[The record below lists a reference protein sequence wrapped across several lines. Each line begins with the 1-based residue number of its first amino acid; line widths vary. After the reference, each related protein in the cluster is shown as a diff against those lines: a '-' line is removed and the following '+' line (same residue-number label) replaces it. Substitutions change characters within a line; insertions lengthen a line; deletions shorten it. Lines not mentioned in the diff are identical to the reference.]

1 MVGLRHVLALLPL
14 ILVSIN
20 AYDVKNPEIS
30 LLTPGG
36 IRFAYPDEPGIT
48 LVAFHYSI
56 NTPLSGVNVGQYNY
70 DVTTKTGAYF
80 VHENTEVDVK
90 KGDVVNYW
98 VYVNYYGPG
107 YQLLEQSWTASEAPA
122 TVSPASNPPASNRPA
137 TESPAT
143 EPPVTNPRA
152 SNRPAT
158 NPPATEP
165 PATNPPGVTNPPK
178 PVTGIPSQ
186 CSKYPCYK
194 SCDMSTPPCNG
205 LIFQEEFDSL
215 NLDIWEHELTAGG
228 GGNWEFQYYTKNVS
242 NSYVR
247 DGKLFIKP
255 TLTTD
260 KLGEG
265 SLSSGTLDLWGSSP
279 ANLCTGNAWFGCMR
293 QGSDNNL
300 LNPIQSARLRTVE
313 SFSFKYGRLEVEAK
327 LPTGDWLWPAIWLL
341 PKHNAY
347 GEWPASGEIDLLE
360 SRGNTNLK
368 DADGVSAGVDQVG
381 STMHWGPFWPL
392 NGYPKTHATKN
403 LPEGQT
409 FGSGFHKYA
418 LDWTQDSMKFY
429 VDDELLLNVDPG
441 TGFWDLGEFETDAPG
456 IDNPWAYNPN
466 KLTPFDQE
474 FYLILN
480 VAVGGVNYFGDGL
493 TNTPPKPWTND
504 SPTAS
509 KDFWSGYNDWY
520 PTWNGEEAAM
530 QVNYVRVY
538 AEPGQTTYHLRDR

>member
-1 MVGLRHVLALLPL
+1 MVDLRHVLALLPV

-20 AYDVKNPEIS
+20 AYDVTNPEIS
-30 LLTPGG
+30 LLTPRG
-36 IRFAYPDEPGIT
+36 IRFAYPDESGTT
-48 LVAFHYSI
+48 LVAFHYNI
-56 NTPLSGVNVGQYNY
+56 NTPLSGVGAGQYNY
-70 DVTTKTGAYF
+70 DVTTTTDGYF
-80 VHENTEVDVK
+80 VHENRDVDVEN
-90 KGDVVNYW
+90 GDVVYYW
-98 VYVNYYGPG
+98 VYTVYTGLG
-107 YQLLEQSWTASEAPA
+107 YQLTDQSWTASE
-122 TVSPASNPPASNRPA
+122 T
-137 TESPAT
+137 TEA
-143 EPPVTNPRA
+143 
-152 SNRPAT
+152 PAT
-158 NPPATEP
+158 NPPATESP
-165 PATNPPGVTNPPK
+165 VTNAPATESPNPG
-178 PVTGIPSQ
+178 TGTTQSSGGGTSQ
-186 CSKYPCYK
+186 CSMYPCDAA
-194 SCDMSTPPCNG
+194 CDMSTPPCNG
-205 LIFQEEFDSL
+205 LIFQEEFDSF
-215 NLDIWEHELTAGG
+215 NLDIWQHEMTAGG
-228 GGNWEFQYYTKNVS
+228 GGNWEFEYYTNNRS

-279 ANLCTGNAWFGCMR
+279 ANLCTGNAWYGCSR
-293 QGSDNNL
+293 TGSNDNL

-341 PKHNAY
+341 PKHNGY
-347 GEWPASGEIDLLE
+347 GEWPASGEIDLVE
-360 SRGNTNLK
+360 SRGNADIK
-368 DADGVSAGVDQVG
+368 DADGLSAGVDQMG

-409 FGSGFHKYA
+409 FGSGFHKYT
-418 LDWTQDSMKFY
+418 LDWTEDSMKFY
-429 VDDELLLNVDPG
+429 VDDELLLNVDPA
-441 TGFWDLGEFETDAPG
+441 TGFWDLGEFENDAPG

-493 TNTPPKPWTND
+493 TYTPAKPWSND

-509 KDFWSGYNDWY
+509 KDFWSDFNTWY